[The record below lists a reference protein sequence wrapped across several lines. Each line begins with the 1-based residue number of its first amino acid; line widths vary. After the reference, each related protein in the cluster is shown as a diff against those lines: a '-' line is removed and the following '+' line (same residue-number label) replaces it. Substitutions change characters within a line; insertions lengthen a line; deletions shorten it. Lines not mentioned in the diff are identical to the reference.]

1 MTTWPPRLGHEGCW
15 LIPCLPGGSQART
28 SPREALEARSTVD
41 SQQPAVLG
49 GQVRRAW
56 GLQGAEAVPT
66 QGSWPGRPST
76 AKASQESLVAQ
87 KS

>member
-1 MTTWPPRLGHEGCW
+1 MKTWPPRLGHEGCW

-28 SPREALEARSTVD
+28 SPREALKARSTVD
-41 SQQPAVLG
+41 SQQPAVLE

-56 GLQGAEAVPT
+56 GLQGAEAVPIRR
-66 QGSWPGRPST
+66 SWLSRPST
-76 AKASQESLVAQ
+76 AKASQEPLVAQ